1 MEGRT
6 KPLKSALDKILSLP
20 TYGKTDEPSH
30 PKVPWSK
37 FKSYPRVEGRTNPLM
52 GALIK
57 KFKSY
62 LWVEGWTKPLKSALD
77 KILSFPTYERT
88 DEPSHP
94 KVPWSKFKSYVRVE
108 GQTKPLMG
116 ALVKI

>member
-1 MEGRT
+1 MNQVTHECLGKKLKSYLRVEGRT

-62 LWVEGWTKPLKSALD
+62 LWVEG
-77 KILSFPTYERT
+77 
-88 DEPSHP
+88 
-94 KVPWSKFKSYVRVE
+94 
-108 GQTKPLMG
+108 
-116 ALVKI
+116 